1 MNKYRHKYNIILCL
15 VLFMVAALTSCDLEG
30 DVDATLSQKATLK
43 INGKMVIAKASIPTD
58 GYGSSSD
65 DSNEKLTVNSVRILT
80 FYNNS
85 VVYNGLVE
93 ATGEWD
99 STSEAYIVSVSKNVD
114 AYIGTN
120 TVYVVLN
127 EDASL
132 ADALAAIKTQREM
145 EALRTE
151 GLIPYNPENFRIT
164 DESADEPAFMMCT
177 YDTFEVTS
185 TTQVYD
191 LTGLRDE
198 SFGFPMRRT
207 MAKIVLD
214 EIIGGVTPD
223 GYIMNVSGP
232 DGKVLKTEE
241 YKYNSN
247 DYWSKD
253 YNETY
258 WKGIDSSDEDP
269 YHKSTNTA
277 LIATSQLHILD
288 VELINVPKNIY
299 WFNENHGVT
308 SYDDVVAPFSIVSFD
323 YADEDEEIKDRSWPG
338 DIKVTGTVPFTRT
351 DRLAAFWHKA
361 NGSGSGAYGILNVET
376 DADIP
381 DSYFWLEETYYN
393 QEGDA
398 EKGIGYS
405 HYEMDNLGNIT
416 LYKKDGSEIKA
427 SDTKNSKYSLN
438 SGNFTSFFA
447 DGYWNSNNYIEG
459 VPIAGVMESTDVTVK
474 PAVWIM
480 NFNKSGYY
488 VPENVVSDPYLQT
501 KIRVTFSKATATASF
516 TKAEIQAAVDQFMKD
531 NPKYDGELVSDEG
544 TLNMTDDNIAKFL
557 FAKGEYVGPRVV
569 GGANMYAMRYDG
581 LKRIFKGTT
590 DVIDKDGRYDNI
602 TGNTADI
609 FYIDIPLTNDDYK
622 NTKDDEDNWQYDTNE
637 DNNIKR
643 GTEYRVKLYVTNQGA
658 LNQAKSAS
666 RTINI
671 GGEELTIT
679 GKVVATPME

>member
-1 MNKYRHKYNIILCL
+1 MLKAKEIYRYIVLAHLMVLLGVLGACTEEMEFVTVPVKKQSLPMARVAIADGANIETVRVLIFDKDDAL
-15 VLFMVAALTSCDLEG
+15 VTNTGMITIDEPN
-30 DVDATLSQKATLK
+30 
-43 INGKMVIAKASIPTD
+43 NGYTT
-58 GYGSSSD
+58 
-65 DSNEKLTVNSVRILT
+65 TVGNNILT
-80 FYNNS
+80 ISSENLIAS
-85 VVYNGLVE
+85 VGVNH
-93 ATGEWD
+93 
-99 STSEAYIVSVSKNVD
+99 
-114 AYIGTN
+114 
-120 TVYVVLN
+120 VYVVLN
-127 EDASL
+127 EGTGNLTTDLNGINNKDA
-132 ADALAAIKTQREM
+132 M
-145 EALRTE
+145 EALRSRPIEYTE
-151 GLIPYNPENFRIT
+151 ILAVKDGN
-164 DESADEPAFMMCT
+164 EPAFLMCV
-177 YDTFEVTS
+177 YDEVEVTS
-185 TTQVYD
+185 ETQTID
-191 LTGLRDE
+191 LTGIAGNGY
-198 SFGFPMRRT
+198 SMRRT

-232 DGKVLKTEE
+232 GGKVLKTEE

-258 WKGIDSSDEDP
+258 WKGIDSSNEDP

-277 LIATSQLHILD
+277 LIATSQLHILN

-323 YADEDEEIKDRSWPG
+323 YDDEEDRRWPG

-351 DRLAAFWHKA
+351 DRLAAFWHQAK
-361 NGSGSGAYGILNVET
+361 GSGNGAYGILNVET

-381 DSYFWLEETYYN
+381 NSFFWLEETYYN

-416 LYKKDGSEIKA
+416 LYKKDGSIIEA
-427 SDTKNSKYSLN
+427 SGTQSSKYSLN

-447 DGYWNSNNYIEG
+447 DGYWNSNNYVEG

-531 NPKYDGELVSDEG
+531 NPEYDGELVSDEG
-544 TLNMTDDNIAKFL
+544 TLNMTDNNIAKFL

-581 LKRIFKGTT
+581 LKRLFKGTT

-666 RTINI
+666 RTVNI
-671 GGEELTIT
+671 GGEEFTIT